1 MAVRQGLAPFGSIT
15 LDEIDA
21 AILRLLREDGR
32 RSNADIARLVGVSQP
47 TVRQR
52 LDRILSCGA
61 ARVTIR
67 MNPAALGRTVD
78 LIVRLQV
85 TGRSI
90 EDLARELA
98 RMDDVA
104 YVAQVLGSWQI
115 ELEAYLRDNDEAR
128 RLVEAV
134 ASMPGVAGIETA
146 LVTRTE
152 KFNYEAEG
160 EWLDADI
167 AHAIAGRDE
176 QNGRRGRPATHG
188 GTT

>member
-1 MAVRQGLAPFGSIT
+1 MVIRQGYAPLGSIT
-15 LDEIDA
+15 LDEIDR

-67 MNPAALGRTVD
+67 MNPAALGRSVD
-78 LIVRLQV
+78 VIIRLRV
-85 TGRSI
+85 AGRSI
-90 EDLARELA
+90 QHVANDVA
-98 RMDDVA
+98 RMEEVH
-104 YVAQVLGSWQI
+104 YVSEILGSWQI
-115 ELEAYLRDNDEAR
+115 ELEAYVRDNDEVC

-134 ASMPGVAGIETA
+134 SSMPGVAAVETA

-152 KFNYEAEG
+152 KYNYEAEG
-160 EWLDADI
+160 ELLDADI
-167 AHAIAGRDE
+167 AQAKAAQSE
-176 QNGRRGRPATHG
+176 PG
-188 GTT
+188 GQ